1 MTNTSEKYERTQQG
15 NLLSGVALSRG
26 EHVELRST
34 GQVAKLRCVER
45 VEVIAVS
52 STREVAE

>member
-1 MTNTSEKYERTQQG
+1 MEVIRNEKREADH
-15 NLLSGVALSRG
+15 SGVALSRR
-26 EHVELRST
+26 EYVELRST
-34 GQVAKLRCVER
+34 RQVAKLRCVER